1 MLLKLCSVVALLLSV
16 GMLQRLTC
24 DMVEILSC
32 IKDRE
37 LADSHMQH
45 CVDKETKEFEDELE
59 NMNLDEV
66 VAPRPGTSRI
76 R

>member
-1 MLLKLCSVVALLLSV
+1 
-16 GMLQRLTC
+16 
-24 DMVEILSC
+24 MVEILSC
-32 IKDRE
+32 IKDWE

-59 NMNLDEV
+59 NMNLDEEV